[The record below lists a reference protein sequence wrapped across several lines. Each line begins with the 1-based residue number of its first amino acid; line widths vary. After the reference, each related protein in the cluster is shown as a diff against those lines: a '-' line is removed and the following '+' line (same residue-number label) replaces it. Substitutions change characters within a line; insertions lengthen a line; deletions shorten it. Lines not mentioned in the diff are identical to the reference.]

1 MGALLYLLSPVAI
14 AIAIWLGI
22 RFRTSS
28 RPWLVGP
35 LSGSVASNDR
45 GFDSGTSGDGGDGG
59 GGGD

>member
-1 MGALLYLLSPVAI
+1 MGTLLYLLIPVAI

-22 RFRTSS
+22 RFRASS

-45 GFDSGTSGDGGDGG
+45 GFDSSTSGDGGHRGG
-59 GGGD
+59 GGN